1 MTQKKKLIVG
11 AVVVLVAYYLYDRN
25 RKMKVVSDLKAG
37 AETIVAENID
47 VPTIINKGIP
57 QPAQSK
63 SDLNFYGSV
72 KGQYFR

>member
-1 MTQKKKLIVG
+1 
-11 AVVVLVAYYLYDRN
+11 
-25 RKMKVVSDLKAG
+25 MKVVSDLKAG

-47 VPTIINKGIP
+47 VPTIINKGVP

-63 SDLNFYGSV
+63 SDLNFSGSV